1 MISPRWLIGI
11 TMFLVMGY
19 VICNFIDGEAILT
32 QNQANTVTNMT
43 SVDFISVTDST
54 GGETNYVNM
63 ALTTLKTIM
72 KALSWDYTFFYDID
86 PITGEQSNSEMQLV
100 LTFFRMLFFSLTVGI
115 LFSLAYALRKIIAG

>member
-11 TMFLVMGY
+11 TMFLVISY
-19 VICNFIDGEAILT
+19 AICNFVDGEQVIT
-32 QNQANTVTNMT
+32 QGQSNTVTNMT

-63 ALTTLKTIM
+63 ALSTLRTIM
-72 KALSWDYTFFYDID
+72 KALSWDYTFFHDID
-86 PITGEQSNSEMQLV
+86 PLTGADRNSEMQLV

-115 LFSLAYALRKIIAG
+115 LFSLAYALRRLVTG